1 MKKVIILL
9 IKKIKSFFPNK
20 LKTQI
25 KKLKKF
31 NGNGLDKKMLNY
43 INYKNG
49 FFIECGANDGVNQSV
64 TWHFERALKWRGL
77 LIEPI
82 KEIFE
87 ELKKNRSKNNF
98 FYNTALGS
106 YKCKKKLNLHIDEN
120 DSLTTRSA
128 LDNKNRKK
136 ISVSCDNLTNILDK
150 IKAPKIIDFFILDV
164 EGDELKILDGIDF
177 KKYKF
182 KFLLIESGNFSKLN
196 QILKKN
202 KYMFIKK
209 LYKGSVYNDYL
220 FKLKN
225 NKELII

>member
-87 ELKKNRSKNNF
+87 ELKKNRGKNNF

-120 DSLTTRSA
+120 DSLTTRST

>member
-25 KKLKKF
+25 KKMKRF
-31 NGNGLDKKMLNY
+31 NGNGLDNKMLNY

-64 TWHFERALKWRGL
+64 TWYFERALKWRGL

-120 DSLTTRSA
+120 DSLTTRST

-182 KFLLIESGNFSKLN
+182 KFLLIESGNLSKLN

-202 KYMFIKK
+202 KYIFIKK

>member
-87 ELKKNRSKNNF
+87 ELKKNRGKNNF

-120 DSLTTRSA
+120 DSLTTRST

-202 KYMFIKK
+202 KYIFIKK

>member
-87 ELKKNRSKNNF
+87 ELKKNRGKNNF

-106 YKCKKKLNLHIDEN
+106 YKCKKKLNLHIDKN
-120 DSLTTRSA
+120 DSLTTRST

>member
-1 MKKVIILL
+1 M
-9 IKKIKSFFPNK
+9 N
-20 LKTQI
+20 
-25 KKLKKF
+25 
-31 NGNGLDKKMLNY
+31 
-43 INYKNG
+43 
-49 FFIECGANDGVNQSV
+49 
-64 TWHFERALKWRGL
+64 
-77 LIEPI
+77 
-82 KEIFE
+82 
-87 ELKKNRSKNNF
+87 
-98 FYNTALGS
+98 
-106 YKCKKKLNLHIDEN
+106 KCKRKLNLHIDEN

-150 IKAPKIIDFFILDV
+150 IKAPKIIDFFVLDV
-164 EGDELKILDGIDF
+164 EGDELKILNGINF

-182 KFLLIESGNFSKLN
+182 KFFLIESGNFSKLN

-202 KYMFIKK
+202 KYIFIKK

>member
-25 KKLKKF
+25 KKIKKF

-64 TWHFERALKWRGL
+64 TWYFESALKWRGL

-150 IKAPKIIDFFILDV
+150 IKAPKIIDFFVLDV
-164 EGDELKILDGIDF
+164 EGDELKILNGINF

-182 KFLLIESGNFSKLN
+182 KFFLIESGNFSQLN

-202 KYMFIKK
+202 KYIFIKK

-225 NKELII
+225 NKELVI

>member
-25 KKLKKF
+25 KKIKRF

-64 TWHFERALKWRGL
+64 TWYFERALKWRGL

-87 ELKKNRSKNNF
+87 ELKKNRNKNNF
-98 FYNTALGS
+98 FFNTALGS
-106 YKCKKKLNLHIDEN
+106 YKCKKKITLHIDEN
-120 DSLTTRSA
+120 DFLTTRST
-128 LDNKNRKK
+128 LDDKKRENKFEEFTIKIDHHFNNCLKDIEKVKENFLLKK
-136 ISVSCDNLTNILDK
+136 DK
-150 IKAPKIIDFFILDV
+150 INDEYKAH
-164 EGDELKILDGIDF
+164 
-177 KKYKF
+177 
-182 KFLLIESGNFSKLN
+182 
-196 QILKKN
+196 
-202 KYMFIKK
+202 
-209 LYKGSVYNDYL
+209 
-220 FKLKN
+220 
-225 NKELII
+225 

>member
-25 KKLKKF
+25 KKIKRF

-64 TWHFERALKWRGL
+64 TWYFERALKWRGL

-87 ELKKNRSKNNF
+87 ELKKNRNKNNF
-98 FYNTALGS
+98 FFNTALGS
-106 YKCKKKLNLHIDEN
+106 YKCKKKITLHIDEN
-120 DSLTTRSA
+120 DFLTTRST
-128 LDNKNRKK
+128 LDNKKREK

-150 IKAPKIIDFFILDV
+150 IKAPKIIDFFVLDV
-164 EGDELKILDGIDF
+164 EGDELKILEGINF

-182 KFLLIESGNFSKLN
+182 KFMLIESGNFSKLN
-196 QILKKN
+196 RILKKN

-220 FKLKN
+220 FKFKN

>member
-25 KKLKKF
+25 KKIKKF

-64 TWHFERALKWRGL
+64 TWYFERALKWRGL

-87 ELKKNRSKNNF
+87 ELKKNRNKNNF
-98 FYNTALGS
+98 FFNTALGS
-106 YKCKKKLNLHIDEN
+106 YKCKKKITLHIDEN
-120 DSLTTRSA
+120 DFLTTRST
-128 LDNKNRKK
+128 LDNKKREK

-150 IKAPKIIDFFILDV
+150 IKAPKIIDFFVLDV
-164 EGDELKILDGIDF
+164 EGDELKILNGINF

-182 KFLLIESGNFSKLN
+182 KFFLIESGNFSKLN

-202 KYMFIKK
+202 KYIFIKK
-209 LYKGSVYNDYL
+209 LYKGSIYNDYL